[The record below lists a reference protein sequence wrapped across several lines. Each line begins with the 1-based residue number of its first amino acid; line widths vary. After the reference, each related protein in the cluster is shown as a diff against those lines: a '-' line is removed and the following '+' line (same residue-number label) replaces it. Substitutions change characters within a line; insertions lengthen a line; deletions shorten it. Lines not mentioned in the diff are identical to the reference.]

1 MMERLVK
8 LFKKQITIT
17 LCAIICGFI
26 VVAVIL
32 ACTGYQPLEAFS
44 ILFQGIFS
52 KPKYIVNV
60 IVKATPIILT
70 GLSVVFA
77 FKVGLF
83 NIGAEGEYIIGTIVA
98 TVVGILVDL
107 PFILLFPLIVLSGVA
122 AGALYGALI
131 GFLKAKFGIH
141 EVITGIMLNWIAF
154 YGSNFIVTL
163 DRFHKPDSS
172 FTYDINQSGMDIIY
186 QWKNTEAGKEAVR
199 QNPLLLETVGKTD
212 LNIGILLA
220 VLTAI
225 VIFIILKK
233 TTKGYTLRSVGMNKE
248 AARCAGIHVE
258 KNMIHA
264 MMIAGAVAGA
274 AGALTVTGV
283 SHNLMTLAV
292 TENYGFNG
300 LSVAM
305 LSGNSPIGTIFAGL
319 LFAGLSYG
327 GGSIQSSIG
336 APSKIINIMIGT
348 IVFFVAIANLFPMIV
363 GKIAG
368 REGRK
373 SE

>member
-32 ACTGYQPLEAFS
+32 ACTGYQPLEAFI

-141 EVITGIMLNWIAF
+141 EVITGIMLNWIAC

-163 DRFHKPDSS
+163 DRFHKPDSALS
-172 FTYDINQSGMDIIY
+172 LIHISPGEHAHALVHVVPPEQ
-186 QWKNTEAGKEAVR
+186 
-199 QNPLLLETVGKTD
+199 
-212 LNIGILLA
+212 
-220 VLTAI
+220 
-225 VIFIILKK
+225 
-233 TTKGYTLRSVGMNKE
+233 E
-248 AARCAGIHVE
+248 AAATRESAPMVRNLLGCFLFRGDDVQMCIRDSHYGHQCGGVQDDAGHIGQGKGHPGLHHGVQMGFTRFLRLLSLIH
-258 KNMIHA
+258 I
-264 MMIAGAVAGA
+264 
-274 AGALTVTGV
+274 
-283 SHNLMTLAV
+283 
-292 TENYGFNG
+292 
-300 LSVAM
+300 
-305 LSGNSPIGTIFAGL
+305 
-319 LFAGLSYG
+319 
-327 GGSIQSSIG
+327 
-336 APSKIINIMIGT
+336 
-348 IVFFVAIANLFPMIV
+348 
-363 GKIAG
+363 
-368 REGRK
+368 
-373 SE
+373 